1 MRRIF
6 AVAFLS
12 VLLVAVSPAFAQRGG
27 HAAGFGGGHVGGS
40 GLSGHSFGGGLSSG
54 SFGRSSGFAPHS
66 FAGAPQFTST
76 APSRAFVPGY
86 RTPYGGMTATRRPDG
101 GERGDYRYRSPYR
114 GYGGYP
120 YYANSWEVLPW
131 DLGYSDFTGYNGY
144 DSGDAQQQPVA
155 SVAPPDDGYRQNYVE
170 PGYESGYQPGY
181 PAAPANVAD
190 SVAAEP
196 QLMLIFNDGHQE
208 GIHNY
213 VLTSDAVIVLDQA
226 ASGRQQRIPLAAL
239 NLPATEQA
247 AEQSG
252 LDFTPP
258 A

>member
-1 MRRIF
+1 MRRMF

-12 VLLVAVSPAFAQRGG
+12 VLLMTVSPAFAQRGG
-27 HAAGFGGGHVGGS
+27 HAGGFSVGHVGGS
-40 GLSGHSFGGGLSSG
+40 SFGGHSFGGGLSSG

-86 RTPYGGMTATRRPDG
+86 RTPYGGVTAARRPDG
-101 GERGDYRYRSPYR
+101 RGDYRYRSPYR
-114 GYGGYP
+114 GYGAYP
-120 YYANSWEVLPW
+120 YYGNSWALLPW
-131 DLGYSDFTGYNGY
+131 DIGYPDFTGYNGY
-144 DSGDAQQQPVA
+144 DSGEAAQQPAV
-155 SVAPPDDGYRQNYVE
+155 SVAPADDGYRQNYVE
-170 PGYESGYQPGY
+170 SGYQE
-181 PAAPANVAD
+181 APNIAPD
-190 SVAAEP
+190 SIAAEP
-196 QLMLIFNDGHQE
+196 QLTLIFNDGHQQ

-213 VLTSDAVIVLDQA
+213 VLTADAVIVLDQA
-226 ASGRQQRIPLAAL
+226 ASGRQQRIPLASL

-247 AEQSG
+247 AQQAG